1 MNEVVQEWVDKA
13 NADFHTAKRE
23 LSVTDQPN
31 FDAVCFHA
39 QQCIEKLM
47 KAALIQKGCQ
57 PPKTHDLIQLSDL
70 LAVQDNTWQA
80 DIQDLRFLNQAAVGF
95 RYPGDSAGYEEAEEA
110 VGICERLRTVLRS
123 TANL

>member
-1 MNEVVQEWVDKA
+1 MNEVVQEWVEKA
-13 NADFHTAKRE
+13 NGDFHTARRE
-23 LSVTDQPN
+23 LAVTDQPN

-47 KAALIQKGCQ
+47 KAALIKKGCQ

-70 LAVQDNTWQA
+70 LAVQDNSWQA

-123 TANL
+123 TASL

>member
-1 MNEVVQEWVDKA
+1 MNEVVREWVEKA
-13 NADFHTAKRE
+13 NADFHTARRE

-39 QQCIEKLM
+39 QQCIEKLL
-47 KAALIQKGCQ
+47 KAALIQHGSQ

-70 LAVQDNTWQA
+70 LATQDSSWQP

-110 VGICERLRTVLRS
+110 VGICDRLRSTLCS